1 MRSPLL
7 ALGLVFALTAFAGQA
22 QQPAPP
28 VIAPLTFAEALR
40 RAEAAGTLLRTR
52 QGQLAIAEGL
62 RREASSPLFNN
73 PELTAEQT
81 RRQAPSGSAGQRASE
96 PSFGIS
102 QPLETGGQQRRRR
115 EVASAM
121 QEAIEAEIADARIQ
135 VRSEAALR
143 FSAVLSAQ
151 RRVQIEE
158 RSLALFETSARA
170 VARRREAGE
179 DTRLDANVASIEAER
194 ARNALA
200 LAREQLINARAELAA
215 LLQLPVTYLPE
226 AVGDLAAA
234 VPHPY
239 TPEELELSVQT
250 LPRVRALAAREAAAR
265 ARLSL
270 EQANRSPD
278 VRLGLNVGREGPPSA
293 RERVTTL
300 SVTVPLPIFRRNDA
314 AIGQAQ
320 AEATQAEVERL
331 AGTRDAEAQVRRLWL
346 RLSSQIDRVQRLQ
359 RAMLP
364 AAVDNQQ
371 LAARSRQ
378 AGQIGLLDQLV
389 VNRQAL
395 DAERELNDALAELQ
409 ATRIELERAAGWPH
423 QGTAP

>member
-1 MRSPLL
+1 MRL
-7 ALGLVFALTAFAGQA
+7 ALLGLAFAIAASAVQA
-22 QQPAPP
+22 QQLALPA
-28 VIAPLTFAEALR
+28 VAPLTFNEALR
-40 RAEAAGTLLRTR
+40 QAEAASTLLRTR

-62 RREASSPLFNN
+62 RREAASPLFNN

-81 RRQAPSGSAGQRASE
+81 RRRAALGSAGERASE
-96 PSFGIS
+96 RSFGIS
-102 QPLETGGQQRRRR
+102 QPFEIGGQQGRRR
-115 EVASAM
+115 EVASATR
-121 QEAIEAEIADARIQ
+121 EAIEAEIADARIQ

-143 FSAVLSAQ
+143 FSAVLAAQ
-151 RRVQIEE
+151 RRVQIED
-158 RSLALFETSARA
+158 RALSLFETSARA
-170 VARRREAGE
+170 VTRRREAGE
-179 DTRLDANVASIEAER
+179 DTRLDANVAAIEAER

-215 LLQLPVTYLPE
+215 LLQTPVTQLPE

-234 VPHPY
+234 IPHPY
-239 TPEELELSVQT
+239 TPEELERSLQT
-250 LPRVRALAAREAAAR
+250 LPRVQALVARELAAR
-265 ARLSL
+265 ARLGL
-270 EQANRSPD
+270 EHANRSPD
-278 VRLGLNVGREGPPSA
+278 VRLGLNVGREGPPA
-293 RERVTTL
+293 ERERVTTV

-359 RAMLP
+359 RGTL
-364 AAVDNQQ
+364 AAALDNQQ

-395 DAERELNDALAELQ
+395 DAEREVNDALAELQ

>member
-1 MRSPLL
+1 MRLTL
-7 ALGLVFALTAFAGQA
+7 FGLVLAIAASAVRA
-22 QQPAPP
+22 QQLAPP
-28 VIAPLTFAEALR
+28 AIAPLTFNEALR
-40 RAEAAGTLLRTR
+40 QAEAASTLLRTR

-62 RREASSPLFNN
+62 RREAASPLFNN

-81 RRQAPSGSAGQRASE
+81 RRRAASGSAGERARE
-96 PSFGIS
+96 GSFGIS
-102 QPLETGGQQRRRR
+102 QPFEIGGQQGRRR
-115 EVASAM
+115 EVASATR
-121 QEAIEAEIADARIQ
+121 EAIEAEIADARIQ

-143 FSAVLSAQ
+143 FSAVLAAQ

-158 RSLALFETSARA
+158 RALSLFETSAQA

-179 DTRLDANVASIEAER
+179 DTRLDANVAAIEAER
-194 ARNALA
+194 ARNTLA
-200 LAREQLINARAELAA
+200 LAREQLINARAELAT
-215 LLQLPVTYLPE
+215 LLQSPVKQLPE

-234 VPHPY
+234 IPHPY
-239 TPEELELSVQT
+239 TPEELERSLQT
-250 LPRVRALAAREAAAR
+250 LPRVRALVARESAAR
-265 ARLSL
+265 ARVGL
-270 EQANRSPD
+270 ENANRSPD
-278 VRLGLNVGREGPPSA
+278 VRLGLNVGREGPPA
-293 RERVTTL
+293 ERERVTTV
-300 SVTVPLPIFRRNDA
+300 SVSVPLPIFRRNDA

-359 RAMLP
+359 RATLS
-364 AAVDNQQ
+364 AALDNQQ

-395 DAERELNDALAELQ
+395 DAEREVNDALAELQ

>member
-1 MRSPLL
+1 MRFPLL
-7 ALGLVFALTAFAGQA
+7 GLALAFAASMAPA
-22 QQPAPP
+22 QQPSAPALP
-28 VIAPLTFAEALR
+28 PLTLNQALQQ
-40 RAEAAGTLLRTR
+40 AEAASTLLRTR

-62 RREASSPLFNN
+62 RRESASPLFNN

-81 RRQAPSGSAGQRASE
+81 RRRPASGSAGESANE

-102 QPLETGGQQRRRR
+102 QPFETGGQQGRRR
-115 EVASAM
+115 EVASATR
-121 QEAIEAEIADARIQ
+121 EAIESEIADARIQ

-143 FSAVLSAQ
+143 FSAVLAAQ
-151 RRVQIEE
+151 RRVRIEE
-158 RSLALFETSARA
+158 RSLALFETSAQA

-215 LLQLPVTYLPE
+215 QLQLPAGQLPE

-234 VPHPY
+234 IPHPY
-239 TPEELELSVQT
+239 TAEEIERSVQG
-250 LPRVRALAAREAAAR
+250 LPRVRALLAREAAAR
-265 ARLSL
+265 ARLGL

-278 VRLGLNVGREGPPSA
+278 VRLGLNVGREGPSA
-293 RERVTTL
+293 TREQVTTL
-300 SVTVPLPIFRRNDA
+300 SVTVPLPLFRRNDA

-320 AEATQAEVERL
+320 AEALQAEVERL

-364 AAVDNQQ
+364 AVQDNQQ